1 MHTAALPEF
10 SQMALSAQGPVEHG
24 SKRQLVYGSP
34 EYPLGHLQI
43 EIIQIYKM
51 FSLGLLY
58 YNTIFNPI
66 TTQENYLA
74 NSCSS
79 IGFAF
84 RIGTAGPGGAWL
96 NLAAPSLVKWISSIA
111 YGIIKFFEK

>member
-1 MHTAALPEF
+1 M
-10 SQMALSAQGPVEHG
+10 
-24 SKRQLVYGSP
+24 
-34 EYPLGHLQI
+34 
-43 EIIQIYKM
+43 
-51 FSLGLLY
+51 
-58 YNTIFNPI
+58 

-111 YGIIKFFEK
+111 YGIIDFFDYFLRV